1 MPGALNFAL
10 FGHAQ
15 DVINW
20 VFESQIPRFG
30 KLRKGKETTGLTDF
44 SALIDDKALVSKT
57 LLPSSPDV
65 LTTSTSTNSLHSKE
79 PGVRAQSVPLAFFDS
94 SPVQSLTSTKEINAL
109 QVEESEEEIAS
120 DLELPTLVGNIH
132 LGAASVYTNNSP
144 AEVKKCDKA
153 NDENGQEG
161 KTVNGHVF
169 LGGSGRKE
177 LYMFYEANE
186 PLEKSMVNSHTFQ
199 SFSPRASL
207 VNKNK
212 YHSLSRNCAP
222 KGSELS
228 TRVSLQ
234 SAGNA
239 MEDMKVMISFVSTL
253 FSVCKVSSMACLLA
267 YCSNRCRIF
276 DFV

>member
-132 LGAASVYTNNSP
+132 LSVASVNNSP

-186 PLEKSMVNSHTFQ
+186 PLAKSMVNSHTFQ
-199 SFSPRASL
+199 LFSPRASL

-228 TRVSLQ
+228 ARVSLQ